1 MSDFS
6 HAYTEGRDEGYQQG
20 ITDVLE
26 AARARL
32 RAHPEC
38 SGQALVDWLSEE
50 VKERKP
56 DGKPIF

>member
-1 MSDFS
+1 MSEFS
-6 HAYTEGRDEGYQQG
+6 HAYADGKAEGYQQG

-56 DGKPIF
+56 DGKPVF